1 MKFKSYGVAAVAL
14 VAVAVTVMYLS
25 GMSVEAMAAGL
36 LLANGP
42 MVLSD
47 RIESLRNTLV
57 DLANRTRAIQETAAA
72 ANRDLTADEH
82 KTVVDLADEFD
93 RVEGELELAERAQKM
108 QDRTGASTG
117 RRSDP
122 PGLPEPQ
129 NSGNRQRQSNSL
141 QNTVLRTPQ
150 ERDRW
155 GYNNLGEFAQS
166 VVNMGRGM
174 SPDPRIVQNAALS
187 TYSSEGIGAD
197 GGVAVPPEFKRE
209 IQQLVT
215 SEDSILGRCDAQPT
229 SSNMVIVPTDE
240 DTVWGSS
247 GGVRVY
253 RRAEAGTM
261 TQSKM
266 ALKDITVRVEEL
278 YALVPVTDGLL
289 RDAPMLSNFLST
301 KAGQKIDFKITDEI
315 INGTGSQGQCLGIL
329 NAPCLVTV
337 SKESSQAADTILA
350 ANILKMYSRMPDR
363 VRRNA
368 VWLINQ
374 DVEEQLLS
382 MNIAF
387 KDRAGANNIAAGV
400 SGLIGEGQ
408 LRYDQTNGT
417 LQGRPIIATEACQ
430 TIGDKGDIILAYLPG
445 YFAPYEAGGVR
456 SDMSMHLWFDQGM
469 TAFRWTFRVGGQ
481 PWLSAAIARKNG
493 SNTLSH
499 FVTLEAR

>member
-42 MVLSD
+42 LVLSD

-129 NSGNRQRQSNSL
+129 NSGNRQRQPDGL
-141 QNTVLRTPQ
+141 QATTMRTAQ

-155 GYNNLGEFAQS
+155 GFNNLGEFARS
-166 VVNMGRGM
+166 VFDWQRGTRQ
-174 SPDPRIVQNAALS
+174 DPRLVQNASLS

-197 GGVAVPPEFKRE
+197 GGFAVPPEFKSTV
-209 IQQLVT
+209 QSLVT
-215 SEDSILGRCDAQPT
+215 GEDALLSRCDAQPT
-229 SSNMVIVPTDE
+229 NSSMVIVPTDE
-240 DTVWGSS
+240 DTVWGAS

-253 RRAEAGTM
+253 RRAEAAEQA
-261 TQSKM
+261 QSKL
-266 ALKDITVRVEEL
+266 ALKDITVRIEEI

-289 RDAPMLSNFLST
+289 RDAPMLASFLST
-301 KAGQKIDFKITDEI
+301 KAGQKLNFKITDEI
-315 INGTGSQGQCLGIL
+315 INGTGSQGQMLGIL
-329 NAPCLVTV
+329 NSPSLVTV
-337 SKESSQAADTILA
+337 TKESSQASGTIVA
-350 ANILKMYSRMPDR
+350 ANILKMYSRMPDA

-382 MNIAF
+382 INVAF

-400 SGLIGEGQ
+400 AGLVGEGG
-408 LRYDQTNGT
+408 LRYDPTNGT
-417 LQGRPIIATEACQ
+417 LMGRPIIATEACQ
-430 TIGDKGDIILAYLPG
+430 TIGTVGDIILAYLPG

-456 SDMSMHLWFDQGM
+456 NDMSMHLWFDQGA
-469 TAFRWTFRVGGQ
+469 TAFRWTFRIGGQ
-481 PWLSAAIARKNG
+481 PWLSAPISRKNG

-499 FVTLEAR
+499 FVALQTR